1 MSISKTIKPAT
12 YVCSNCGVSANTW
25 SGRCAQCGEWNTL
38 ELRLND
44 PQASTSISRL
54 QTETLSAS
62 KQTGDKRIL
71 SGLKSVDLVFGGG
84 IVEGSVSLISGEPGM
99 GKSTLLLQLAGAV
112 AKTNSVLY
120 VSGEESM
127 HQLSTRAKRLDVN
140 EEKLNVASSNSTD
153 AIAAEI
159 QTAKNKLVIVDSIQ
173 TLRCEQI
180 GATAGST
187 TQVTNSCALLTAAA
201 KQSNTALII
210 VGHVTK
216 DGSIAGPKLLEH
228 TVDAVLSL
236 EGDPSAGLK
245 LLRVSKNRYG
255 STNETAIFEM
265 HSRGL
270 IPVANPSALL
280 LAERQVSDGSVVL
293 AAMEGSR
300 PILVEVQALV
310 NPTSYGYP
318 KRAASGLD
326 LGRLNLLIAM
336 LERRTKLSLG
346 DKDVYLN
353 IVGGIK
359 ISEPAAD
366 LAVVMAI
373 ASAAKAKQLKDNAV
387 VFGEVGLSGEV
398 RHVPAIDK
406 RIAEAKQLGFEYAI
420 GPKPLNAKSN
430 PFLQSV
436 RDVRSALNSYLS

>member
-1 MSISKTIKPAT
+1 MAS
-12 YVCSNCGVSANTW
+12 TW
-25 SGRCAQCGEWNTL
+25 SGRCDKCGEWNTL
-38 ELRLND
+38 ELRIAD
-44 PQASTSISRL
+44 PISSSRGQL
-54 QTETLSAS
+54 KTETISQSEA
-62 KQTGDKRIL
+62 DAEHRITI
-71 SGLKSVDLVFGGG
+71 GIKSIDMVFGGG
-84 IVEGSVSLISGEPGM
+84 LVHGSVSLISGEPGM
-99 GKSTLLLQLAGAV
+99 GKSTILLQLAGAV
-112 AKTNSVLY
+112 ATSNPVLY
-120 VSGEESM
+120 ISGEESM
-127 HQLSTRAKRLDVN
+127 HQLAARAKRLTIN
-140 EEKLNVASSNSTD
+140 QSNLRIASSNSAD
-153 AIAAEI
+153 DIAGEI
-159 QTAKNKLVIVDSIQ
+159 LSKKYKLVVVDSIQ
-173 TLRCEQI
+173 TLRAEQV

-187 TQVTNSCALLTAAA
+187 AQVTNSCALLTAVA

-228 TVDAVLSL
+228 TVDTVLSL
-236 EGDPSAGLK
+236 EGDPSGGLK
-245 LLRVSKNRYG
+245 LLRVSKNRFG

-265 HSRGL
+265 RSSGL
-270 IPVANPSALL
+270 MPVANPSALL
-280 LAERQVSDGSVVL
+280 LAERQVSDGSIVL

-310 NPTSYGYP
+310 NTTSYGYP

-326 LGRLNLLIAM
+326 LARLNLLIAM

-373 ASAAKAKQLKDNAV
+373 ASAAKAKQLKANAV

-398 RHVPAIDK
+398 RHVPGIAK
-406 RIAEAKQLGFEYAI
+406 RVAEAKQLGFDYAI
-420 GPKPLNAKSN
+420 GPKPLNVKPS
-430 PFLQSV
+430 PLLKPV

>member
-1 MSISKTIKPAT
+1 MTSSWA
-12 YVCSNCGVSANTW
+12 
-25 SGRCAQCGEWNTL
+25 GRCSHCGEWNTL
-38 ELRLND
+38 ELRIND
-44 PQASTSISRL
+44 ALSSSKTTRL
-54 QTETLSAS
+54 LSETLSESNHAI
-62 KQTGDKRIL
+62 DKRIL
-71 SGLKSVDLVFGGG
+71 SNIKSIDLVFGGG

-127 HQLSTRAKRLDVN
+127 HQLATRAKRLAVN
-140 EEKLNVASSNSTD
+140 EPKLSVSSSNSTD
-153 AIAAEI
+153 AIAGEI
-159 QTAKNKLVIVDSIQ
+159 LNSKYKLVVVDSIQ
-173 TLRCEQI
+173 TLRCDQI

-187 TQVTNSCALLTAAA
+187 TQVTNSCSLLTAAA

-245 LLRVSKNRYG
+245 LLRVSKNRFG

-265 HSRGL
+265 RSSGL
-270 IPVANPSALL
+270 EPVANPSALL

-359 ISEPAAD
+359 INEPAAD

-398 RHVPAIDK
+398 RVVPSIDK
-406 RIAEAKQLGFEYAI
+406 RIAEAKQLGFIYAI
-420 GPKPLNAKSN
+420 GPKPLNAKAN
-430 PFLQSV
+430 PFLQPV
-436 RDVRSALNSYLS
+436 KDVRSALNAYLS